1 MGSIYFENIV
11 KSFGKRT
18 VLKDINIEIKDGEL
32 FTFLGPSGCGKTTL
46 LRILAGFEKPDSGT
60 VRLDDKDITDL
71 IPEKRG
77 ISMVF
82 QNYALFP
89 NMNVAENVGYGL
101 KARRINKK
109 VIREKVEHYLNMV
122 GMLKF
127 SDRDINELSGGE
139 QQRVC
144 IARALAID
152 PKVLLLDEPLS
163 NLDAKLREKMRIE
176 IKELQ
181 DKLGITTIFVSHDQQ
196 EAMSI
201 SDRIA
206 VLNEG
211 EPVQIDTPFDLYNNP
226 KSEFVASFIG
236 ESNIIHKSDFEHF
249 FIDMNGAEK
258 VCIRPQDF
266 RISDNGPIWGEVTGV
281 NFNGGH
287 INYHC
292 SVNGCGIK
300 ISEMNLYN
308 KAIIDVGQNVSI
320 QIDKNAVRN
329 LYR

>member
-1 MGSIYFENIV
+1 MGNIYFGNIV

-46 LRILAGFEKPDSGT
+46 LRILAGFEKPDSGI
-60 VRLDDKDITDL
+60 VKLNDKDITDL

-101 KARRINKK
+101 KVRGINKK
-109 VIREKVEHYLNMV
+109 IIKEKVEHYLDMV
-122 GMLKF
+122 GMVKF
-127 SDRDINELSGGE
+127 SGRDINELSGGE

-163 NLDAKLREKMRIE
+163 NLDAKLRERMRVE

-206 VLNEG
+206 VLNGG
-211 EPVQIDTPFDLYNNP
+211 EVVQVAPPIDLYNSPQN
-226 KSEFVASFIG
+226 EFVAGFIG
-236 ESNIIHKSDFEHF
+236 ESNIIQKSSFENF
-249 FIDMNGAEK
+249 FIDMDNVEK

-266 RISDNGPIWGEVTGV
+266 KISDDGPIKGEITGV

-292 SVNGCGIK
+292 LVNSCSIK
-300 ISEMNLYN
+300 ISEINLYN
-308 KAIIDVGQNVSI
+308 KAIMDVGQNISI
-320 QIDKNAVRN
+320 QIDKNAVKKLFR
-329 LYR
+329 